1 MGKIQINPII
11 GSVFLVQFPDQKT
24 LASTMLRFQEHYES
38 PNFRGQVFSRE
49 EFEKWYIEKKGSF
62 SYLEDW
68 SGFNVPS
75 TVFESFWS
83 GKFDPLSSE
92 EQELLDAV
100 GKLPKPFYLI
110 ATSENPVHSTLRH
123 EIAHG
128 LYATNPDYRAEVYAH
143 LEGLQLSPI
152 HRMLADGAGYHPAV
166 WLDECHAYLM
176 ANYTWMRQE
185 NILEDSALK
194 EAHLGLKGVFE
205 FYTQGK
211 FKE

>member
-1 MGKIQINPII
+1 MDKILINSVI
-11 GSVFLVQFPDQKT
+11 GSVYLVQFPDQKT

-38 PNFRGQVFSRE
+38 PYFRGTFFSRE
-49 EFEKWYIEKKGSF
+49 DFEKWYIEKKGSF

-75 TVFESFWS
+75 TVFEPFWS
-83 GKFDPLSSE
+83 GKFVPLSSE
-92 EQELLDAV
+92 ETDLLGAV
-100 GKLPKPFYLI
+100 EKLPKPFYLI

-128 LYATNPDYRAEVYAH
+128 LYATNPDYRAEVYTH
-143 LEGLQLSPI
+143 LEGCQLSPI

-176 ANYTWMRQE
+176 ANYDWMRKT
-185 NILEDSALK
+185 NILEDDNLEETHK
-194 EAHLGLKGVFE
+194 GLKSVFE
-205 FYTQGK
+205 YYTQGN